1 MKKIFTIFVDLLRDS
16 VSAWIEHKAPKMGA
30 ALAYYTAFSLAPV
43 IILIL
48 SLVSLFMKRDEAARG
63 IVAQI
68 SELLGADG
76 GKVVQEILTHAGS
89 TRTLSWGTAVSFGIL
104 WVSASA
110 AFGELQDSL
119 NTIWEVPKQ
128 KHPWIGMLKD
138 RMLSLSMVFVLG
150 FFMMTSLLISTF
162 IDGLTSWW
170 TSPESKIML
179 ELINGGISLFVL
191 SALFAAIFRMLPD
204 TKLTWSD
211 VLPGAL
217 FSSVLFLL
225 GKFLLG
231 LYIAHSSFASSY
243 GAAAS
248 FLVILVW
255 VFYSAQ
261 ILYFGAEFTRAYTR
275 RLGSHQEHASA
286 KEPPLKEGVEKQE
299 SA

>member
-179 ELINGGISLFVL
+179 
-191 SALFAAIFRMLPD
+191 AIFRMLPD